1 MIEVKEGEIRERHL
15 PAAWGLARGQIVA
28 ARKAHLIPKVDWRY
42 ERDVIIHPKGLVKLQ
57 RHFGL
62 AEDEVES
69 PALMVGDVVRWDW
82 RNPRMVEVMD
92 DKGTKRIVR
101 VRNALMWRPDRR
113 GQFMKIQYFKDGDVY
128 RQTGRSPRYPG
139 VW

>member
-1 MIEVKEGEIRERHL
+1 M
-15 PAAWGLARGQIVA
+15 A
-28 ARKAHLIPKVDWRY
+28 
-42 ERDVIIHPKGLVKLQ
+42 KLQ

-62 AEDEVES
+62 EEAAEKAPVTIEG
-69 PALMVGDVVRWDW
+69 AVVRWDW
-82 RNPRMVEVMD
+82 RNSRMVEVMD

-101 VRNALMWRPDRR
+101 VRNALMWRPDRK
-113 GQFMKIQYFKDGDVY
+113 GQFMRMKFFKDGDVY